1 MNLTAHRLVCSWKAS
16 TTSIVSVWVRP
27 FDDSRQS
34 PYLYDYY
41 NKLGYW
47 RRRRDSNP
55 RTSYPVTPLAGER
68 LRPLGHVSIDPFS
81 GRFWEGQG
89 EMLGKCT
96 IHGACT
102 KCAQG
107 VHWFYAGL
115 GVTSHGSNEGTL
127 LKGRDNYV
135 STFRSKFTSR
145 NIWTKSSSS
154 LG

>member
-1 MNLTAHRLVCSWKAS
+1 VVNVGGSH
-16 TTSIVSVWVRP
+16 